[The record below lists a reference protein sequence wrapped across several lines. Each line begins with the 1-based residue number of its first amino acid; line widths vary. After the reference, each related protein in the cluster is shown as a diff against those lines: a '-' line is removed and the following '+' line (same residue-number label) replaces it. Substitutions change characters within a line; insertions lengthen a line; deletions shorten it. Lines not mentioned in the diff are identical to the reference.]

1 MHRVYNSA
9 FMVMLR
15 DEDNANYRTVIKNTL
30 EFDPDIMK
38 RYVNF
43 MSNPDER
50 TAVDQFGTGDKCFG
64 VAALMATL
72 PGLPMFGHGQIEG
85 YTEKYGME
93 YYRPRYDETPNRWL
107 VERHER
113 EIAPLLKRRW
123 LFAESTNF
131 LLYDFFLDSGTVDEN
146 IFAYSN
152 RNGGERALVVYN
164 NRYGSTRGTI
174 DFSAAYADKG
184 AGHLRQQRLNEGLGL
199 SGDGE
204 AILAFRDSLTGLEF
218 LRRSGQLSNQ
228 GLTLDLHAYQCH
240 VFLDWRELRATS
252 DQPWDR
258 LCDQLNGAGVPS
270 LDDALVSLELRPVH
284 DALRMQL
291 DSGVVR
297 LLADLAEHP
306 RSIADG
312 KDRKLADER
321 AQERK
326 EFFDLAWRRCEGFLR
341 EAQTIYV
348 SRVAREGRQVAQPTA
363 PALLGPVFRERLL
376 AAMRI
381 PVIEATF
388 PRPWTAAARRVLP
401 SPSPQF
407 TATAMWGPLLGWC
420 ALELLAE
427 SIDADG
433 PEKMALDLFDRLRL
447 REPFGQAFGALG
459 FEGEEGWRVA
469 ARIKVVLLSEA
480 GIGKP
485 ADSAPEAE
493 TTNEVQVSTAAN
505 AVSGKLSKAF
515 PKRPA
520 TALPTPE
527 QNELPACLESVAL
540 APSLWLD
547 PDVRWL
553 TGVHEA
559 EGHAYLVRER
569 YEELLWWLLMPSLL
583 CLAGE
588 PKLDRKAISQI
599 GKLVDEA
606 LESAEAAGYRID
618 RLLGTPPE
626 EDASVA
632 AMERADT
639 DLLDAEPHARK
650 VESGEPDKPSAES
663 GVQVEE
669 DEL

>member
-1 MHRVYNSA
+1 
-9 FMVMLR
+9 
-15 DEDNANYRTVIKNTL
+15 
-30 EFDPDIMK
+30 
-38 RYVNF
+38 
-43 MSNPDER
+43 
-50 TAVDQFGTGDKCFG
+50 
-64 VAALMATL
+64 
-72 PGLPMFGHGQIEG
+72 
-85 YTEKYGME
+85 
-93 YYRPRYDETPNRWL
+93 
-107 VERHER
+107 
-113 EIAPLLKRRW
+113 
-123 LFAESTNF
+123 
-131 LLYDFFLDSGTVDEN
+131 
-146 IFAYSN
+146 
-152 RNGGERALVVYN
+152 VVYN
-164 NRYGSTRGTI
+164 NRFGSTRGTI

-184 AGHLRQQRLNEGLGL
+184 AGHLRQQRLSEGLGL
-199 SGDGE
+199 SSDGD
-204 AILAFRDSLTGLEF
+204 AILAFRDSLTGLEY
-218 LRRSGQLSNQ
+218 LRRLGQLSSQ

-240 VFLDWRELRATS
+240 VFLDWRELRATA

-312 KDRKLADER
+312 KDKKAAEEH

-326 EFFDLAWRRCEGFLR
+326 EFFDLAWRRCESFLR
-341 EAQTIYV
+341 EAQTVYV
-348 SRVAREGRQVAQPTA
+348 SRVARDGGKVAQATA
-363 PALLGPVFRERLL
+363 PSLLGPVFRERLL

-381 PVIEATF
+381 PVIEAAF

-427 SIDADG
+427 SIDADA

-485 ADSAPEAE
+485 AIGEPGDSAPEAE
-493 TTNEVQVSTAAN
+493 AVDENEASTAAK
-505 AVSGKLSKAF
+505 AVFGKPAKLF
-515 PKRPA
+515 VKRPA
-520 TALPTPE
+520 AVTPVLE
-527 QNELPACLESVAL
+527 QDKLPACLESVAL

-553 TGVHEA
+553 TGVHES

-583 CLAGE
+583 CLASE
-588 PKLDRKAISQI
+588 TKLDRKAIGQI
-599 GKLVDEA
+599 GKLVDDA

-618 RLLGTPPE
+618 RLLGMTAEADVDDEAERKETAESNRADLPE
-626 EDASVA
+626 KGEPASRI
-632 AMERADT
+632 ERAGPIEAAPSKT
-639 DLLDAEPHARK
+639 FRK
-650 VESGEPDKPSAES
+650 KEQS
-663 GVQVEE
+663 
-669 DEL
+669 